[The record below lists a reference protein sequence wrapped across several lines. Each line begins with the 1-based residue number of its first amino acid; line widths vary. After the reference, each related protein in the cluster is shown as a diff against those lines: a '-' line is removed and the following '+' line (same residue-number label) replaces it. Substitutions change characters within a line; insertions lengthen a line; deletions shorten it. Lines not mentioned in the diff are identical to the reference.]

1 MKDTLSLL
9 EKDLDIGMVTGK
21 NTILDSERY
30 DYGNTTKIDKLI
42 EMSGFLFQD
51 EYLFAGG
58 TMFWVRSE
66 LLEPVLT
73 LFRADKLEFEEEK
86 GQKDNTLA
94 HAIERFFGI
103 ICHVSNKKITE
114 SPSKYSELDD
124 DTLNEV
130 SALVL
135 SQQYV
140 GNDVFLSQKQELQEF
155 RAAMEF
161 KEKEIKKLNEIA
173 ESLRIKSRI
182 KRLIPNKIMSI
193 PKKYLQIIKTIQN
206 NPAVLNKILYYLKRG
221 EIRYLLSKIKEKSGR
236 NLARTANL
244 VKIDPHHYFKR
255 FKQKNYT
262 TEGVVIDII
271 IPVYNGYGL
280 TETSPVV
287 TLSTLGYGDITPV
300 TRAAKSFATLEAI
313 VGQLYLAVLIA
324 RLVGQQV
331 KSKITDIE

>member
-1 MKDTLSLL
+1 MNKSFQQLIYDDNKIFKKEPVLPVSEKSIAIVIHVFYIDVWQEIKVYLNQLTISYDLYVTVPESMKDEDIVLIFKDHPNVRLYKTENRGRDVLPFLLVMNIIGTQTYNYICKLHTKKTGDSPLGNVWRKLLYFDLLGSNKTVKNTLSLL

-58 TMFWVRSE
+58 TMFWTRSE

-103 ICHVSNKKITE
+103 ICHVSNKKIVE

-155 RAAMEF
+155 RAAMKF
-161 KEKEIKKLNEIA
+161 KEKEIKKLNDIA
-173 ESLRIKSRI
+173 QSLRIKSRI
-182 KRLIPNKIMSI
+182 K
-193 PKKYLQIIKTIQN
+193 QN
-206 NPAVLNKILYYLKRG
+206 IY
-221 EIRYLLSKIKEKSGR
+221 SGR
-236 NLARTANL
+236 
-244 VKIDPHHYFKR
+244 I
-255 FKQKNYT
+255 
-262 TEGVVIDII
+262 
-271 IPVYNGYGL
+271 
-280 TETSPVV
+280 
-287 TLSTLGYGDITPV
+287 
-300 TRAAKSFATLEAI
+300 
-313 VGQLYLAVLIA
+313 
-324 RLVGQQV
+324 
-331 KSKITDIE
+331 